1 MLSISNKPFIL
12 STSNS
17 NNDVC
22 LSTTNDYEPLLRSWF
37 AEVLIFFAETF
48 HVSELHILKTQWMVE
63 GIAYYNCNNIFG
75 FLRVNCEQ
83 SKLLRVNCELFLYPK
98 QHYWVGLNSW
108 NRPGNDK

>member
-48 HVSELHILKTQWMVE
+48 HVSELYILKTQWMVK
-63 GIAYYNCNNIFG
+63 GKQA
-75 FLRVNCEQ
+75 
-83 SKLLRVNCELFLYPK
+83 LLITIVITSLVFS
-98 QHYWVGLNSW
+98 G
-108 NRPGNDK
+108 

>member
-48 HVSELHILKTQWMVE
+48 HVSELHILKTQWMVK
-63 GIAYYNCNNIFG
+63 GKKA
-75 FLRVNCEQ
+75 
-83 SKLLRVNCELFLYPK
+83 LLITIVITSLVFS
-98 QHYWVGLNSW
+98 G
-108 NRPGNDK
+108 